1 MAIRRTFRGGIH
13 PDDHKDFTSSLS
25 IQDMPAPDRVV
36 LPLRQHL
43 GAPAKAVVQV
53 GQRVAV
59 GQVVG
64 EATGFVSAPVH
75 ASIAG
80 EVTAIAKYRHP
91 GGFLAESVVIEARD
105 AAPEGDESPWPP
117 EPFRMPGAS
126 HDYESMDAE
135 QIRSLIRN
143 AGIVGMGGAAFP
155 TAVKL
160 SPPKGKK
167 VELLII
173 NGAECEPFLTCDHRC
188 MLEETDKIVHGV
200 KILMR
205 ALGVSS
211 AIIGIEDN
219 KPDAIAVMTKAFA
232 GVLGVTVATCKVKYP
247 QGGEKQL
254 IKALTG
260 REVPP
265 PPGLP
270 LDVGIV
276 VQNVGTAA
284 RVAEAVMDG
293 ITFYERTITLSGS
306 QIAKPANVRVRLGTM
321 LGDVLEFCGGLKADP
336 AKVIMGGPMMGV
348 SLSDLDVPVVK
359 GTSGFLFFDGLAAA
373 ELEAGP
379 CLRCGR
385 CVDICPLRLRPAEIA
400 QFIEA
405 GDLDGAEAMHV
416 RECMECGSCSYICPA
431 NRWLVQLFRIAKAK
445 LNERKK

>member
-1 MAIRRTFRGGIH
+1 
-13 PDDHKDFTSSLS
+13 
-25 IQDMPAPDRVV
+25 
-36 LPLRQHL
+36 
-43 GAPAKAVVQV
+43 
-53 GQRVAV
+53 
-59 GQVVG
+59 
-64 EATGFVSAPVH
+64 
-75 ASIAG
+75 
-80 EVTAIAKYRHP
+80 
-91 GGFLAESVVIEARD
+91 
-105 AAPEGDESPWPP
+105 
-117 EPFRMPGAS
+117 
-126 HDYESMDAE
+126 
-135 QIRSLIRN
+135 
-143 AGIVGMGGAAFP
+143 
-155 TAVKL
+155 
-160 SPPKGKK
+160 
-167 VELLII
+167 
-173 NGAECEPFLTCDHRC
+173 
-188 MLEETDKIVHGV
+188 
-200 KILMR
+200 
-205 ALGVSS
+205 
-211 AIIGIEDN
+211 
-219 KPDAIAVMTKAFA
+219 
-232 GVLGVTVATCKVKYP
+232 
-247 QGGEKQL
+247 
-254 IKALTG
+254 
-260 REVPP
+260 
-265 PPGLP
+265 

-284 RVAEAVMDG
+284 KVADAVMDG